1 MIHTQSHSR
10 CPTTWLPAEQKR
22 VMAFLKLRQKLT
34 EEAQTEVEA
43 ARAAAAK
50 RATERAAREAAAAA
64 AAREAAAQA
73 AVAAVP
79 SPRADGGRT
88 PTLQRDFSGVAASLG
103 LAELFGSDA
112 EEEEAAGSPSTSPST
127 SPAAPAAPAGPAGPA
142 GPSGPPV
149 DDSGGQPRPAAR
161 SDSGVAGAALPPPP
175 SAAPA
180 LPATRP
186 PLQLGAAAAAAAT
199 AAATPA
205 SAPSTARRSGQPA
218 SSRRPPRLR
227 GFGRQDLK
235 AFLEARGAGGWA
247 GVHCLLCKL
256 LSAGMEECT
265 SLLRLGCIRPRRQLR
280 CASTGGCQPQCPRPC
295 FQPTQKHG
303 VQRLEHKGKN
313 GLAGWS
319 GPPEME

>member
-1 MIHTQSHSR
+1 
-10 CPTTWLPAEQKR
+10 
-22 VMAFLKLRQKLT
+22 MAFLKLRQKLT

-43 ARAAAAK
+43 ARAAAAR

-88 PTLQRDFSGVAASLG
+88 RTLHRDFSGVAASLG

-112 EEEEAAGSPSTSPST
+112 EEEAAGSPSSSPAA
-127 SPAAPAAPAGPAGPA
+127 SPAAPAAPAGPAGPPA
-142 GPSGPPV
+142 
-149 DDSGGQPRPAAR
+149 DSADGGGAQPRLSPRDGTGVSFAAPP
-161 SDSGVAGAALPPPP
+161 LPPA
-175 SAAPA
+175 AAPA

-247 GVHCLLCKL
+247 
-256 LSAGMEECT
+256 A
-265 SLLRLGCIRPRRQLR
+265 
-280 CASTGGCQPQCPRPC
+280 PQCLFWHFPVSR
-295 FQPTQKHG
+295 
-303 VQRLEHKGKN
+303 N
-313 GLAGWS
+313 
-319 GPPEME
+319 